1 MSHDYRGSMSSSW
14 DTKQGKQDTF
24 YVILGFDIRKR

>member
-1 MSHDYRGSMSSSW
+1 MTHDYRGCMLSSW

-24 YVILGFDIRKR
+24 YVILGFVIKKR